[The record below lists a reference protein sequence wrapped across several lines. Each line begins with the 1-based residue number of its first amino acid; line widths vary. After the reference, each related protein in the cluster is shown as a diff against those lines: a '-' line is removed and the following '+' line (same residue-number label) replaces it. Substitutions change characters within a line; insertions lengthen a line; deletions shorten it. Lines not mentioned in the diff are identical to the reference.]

1 MNTRQPDRQ
10 TTEMGDQNISHELS
24 AEVSDEN
31 NQKIH
36 MTVSKQEAHGHVSP
50 TSLT

>member
-1 MNTRQPDRQ
+1 MNTRQANRQ

-24 AEVSDEN
+24 AEVRDEN

-36 MTVSKQEAHGHVSP
+36 DCN
-50 TSLT
+50 